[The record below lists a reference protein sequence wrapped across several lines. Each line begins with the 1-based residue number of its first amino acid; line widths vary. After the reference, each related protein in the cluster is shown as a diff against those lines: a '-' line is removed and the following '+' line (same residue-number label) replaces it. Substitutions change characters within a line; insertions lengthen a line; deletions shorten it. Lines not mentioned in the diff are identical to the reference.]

1 MNIRTKPKVKPMAIK
16 KFFLEQPVIIVFL
29 LFTIF
34 MGIHKPNFISLGN
47 IQNIFVDISTYGIV
61 ASAMTIAII
70 CGEFDLSTTS
80 TYMWSQILFVTLINN
95 WGSTALGIISSIV
108 VTLIS
113 GMIIGSING
122 IIVTKFK
129 ISSFITT
136 LGTMIMIKGLALVFT
151 DGNMVSTSNEF
162 VANMGKGR
170 LLTVPYIIYVY
181 IIFVIIAFY
190 IMKYSRFGRNIYAT
204 GGNKEVSKLSGI
216 NVDFYKFIVFVI
228 LGFASAV
235 AGILLVTQIR
245 AGSTLYGIDMALT
258 AIAATVIGGTSLSG
272 GIGNVGKTFIGML
285 VLGILYKA
293 LIYLGLQAYYQN
305 LIKGLV
311 LLAVVSTDAY
321 LNRSGKH

>member
-1 MNIRTKPKVKPMAIK
+1 MSIGLKTKDKSIAIK
-16 KFFLEQPVIIVFL
+16 NILIKQPVVIIFL
-29 LFTIF
+29 FFTIF
-34 MGIHKPNFISLGN
+34 MGIHKPNFLSLSN

-95 WGSTALGIISSIV
+95 FGSSVSGIIFSILI
-108 VTLIS
+108 TLIS

-122 IIVTKFK
+122 ILVTKFK
-129 ISSFITT
+129 ISSFIAT
-136 LGTMIMIKGLALVFT
+136 LGTMIMIRGLALVFT

-162 VANMGKGR
+162 VANLGR
-170 LLTVPYIIYVY
+170 GEILSIPYIIYIY
-181 IIFVIIAFY
+181 FLVIVLAFY

-204 GGNKEVSKLSGI
+204 GGNMEVARLTGI
-216 NVDFYKFIVFVI
+216 NVIFYKFIVFVI
-228 LGFASAV
+228 LGFASAL
-235 AGILLVTQIR
+235 AGILLVSQIR

-258 AIAATVIGGTSLSG
+258 AIAASVIGGTSLSG

-311 LLAVVSTDAY
+311 LLSVLSIDAY